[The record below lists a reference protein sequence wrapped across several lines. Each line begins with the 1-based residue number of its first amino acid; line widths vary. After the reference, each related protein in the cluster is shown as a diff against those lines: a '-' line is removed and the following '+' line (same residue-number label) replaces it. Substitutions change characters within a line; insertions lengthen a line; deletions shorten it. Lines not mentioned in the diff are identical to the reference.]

1 MKKNTVCLFLR
12 KPIYGKN
19 YSVEKY
25 YYELIKNHYHSKFIL
40 KLKIC
45 PVLSKGF
52 FRRIYLIFWAY
63 FNQGDINHI
72 CGDINFISILLK
84 KTRTIVT
91 VLDNYSMKRL
101 TGFKKFVFY
110 FFWLKLPLSR
120 CCKIISISKNT
131 TNELMKYLPE
141 FKNKIIEIDVCIQ
154 KIFKKNVK
162 KFNRLPII
170 LIIGTSNNKNFDNSI
185 SALFNIRCKVLIIG
199 KLNDDQIDL
208 LNNFNIEY
216 KNLFNLND
224 FEVYKNYCQSDILLF
239 SSTYEGFGMPIL
251 EAQAVGR
258 PVITSNIN
266 PLTYVG
272 GKGALFVNPHSI
284 QSITKGVKRIIKN
297 NFLRK
302 KLIKNGFKNIK
313 RFNLKSILQ
322 QHYNCYNQI
331 LHNQ

>member
-12 KPIYGKN
+12 KPIYGKS

-25 YYELIKNHYHSKFIL
+25 YYELIKNHYYNKFIL

-45 PVLSKGF
+45 PVISKGF

-101 TGFKKFVFY
+101 TGFKKFVYY

-131 TNELMKYLPE
+131 TNELIKYLPE
-141 FKNKIIEIDVCIQ
+141 FKKKIIEIDVCIQ

-216 KNLFNLND
+216 KNFFNLND

-297 NFLRK
+297 NSLRK
-302 KLIKNGFKNIK
+302 KLIKNGFKNIT

-331 LHNQ
+331 LNNQ

>member
-25 YYELIKNHYHSKFIL
+25 YYELIKNHYDSKFIL

-63 FNQGDINHI
+63 FNQGDINHV
-72 CGDINFISILLK
+72 CGDINFITILLK
-84 KTRTIVT
+84 KSRTILT

-101 TGFKKFVFY
+101 KGFKKIIYY
-110 FFWLKLPLSR
+110 FFWLKIPLSR
-120 CCKIISISKNT
+120 CSQIITISRNT
-131 TNELMKYLPE
+131 SNELIKYFPKLR
-141 FKNKIIEIDVCIQ
+141 NRITEIDVSIQ
-154 KIFKKNVK
+154 KIFKKSVK
-162 KFNRLPII
+162 KFNSFPSI
-170 LIIGTSNNKNFDNSI
+170 LIIGTSINKNLHNSI
-185 SALFNIRCKVLIIG
+185 SALLKIRCKVLIIG
-199 KLNDDQIDL
+199 KLNETQKHL
-208 LNNFNIEY
+208 LNNFNIQYE
-216 KNLFNLND
+216 NFFNLND
-224 FEVYKNYCQSDILLF
+224 FEVYKIYRESDILLF
-239 SSTYEGFGMPIL
+239 PSTYEGFGIPIL

-272 GKGALFVNPHSI
+272 GNGALFVNPHSI
-284 QSITKGVKRIIKN
+284 QSITNGVKTIIKN

-302 KLIKNGFKNIK
+302 KLIKNGFENIR
-313 RFNLKSILQ
+313 RFNVKSILQ